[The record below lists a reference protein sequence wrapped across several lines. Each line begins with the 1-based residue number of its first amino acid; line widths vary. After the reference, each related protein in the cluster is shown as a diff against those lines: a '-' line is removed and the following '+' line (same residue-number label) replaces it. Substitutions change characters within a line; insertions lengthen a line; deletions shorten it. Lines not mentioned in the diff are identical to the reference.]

1 MKYEVGKTYTLTGD
15 EPHWSGP
22 DQTIAETY
30 TSISF
35 PGSAEVVGIDE
46 DGDVVFDVAGRSGGG
61 VCIVHS
67 SANTEPASE
76 FDVVSK
82 PEHYNTNLPGGVE
95 VIDII
100 AAQTAGLSGMQAV
113 AQANLIKYALRWQK
127 KNGAEDLKKARAYI
141 DRLITEVEG
150 N

>member
-15 EPHWSGP
+15 ETHYFGGTLR
-22 DQTIAETY
+22 DYY
-30 TSISF
+30 TSTMRDF
-35 PGSAEVVGIDE
+35 PVEAVFEQVDF
-46 DGDVVFDVAGRSGGG
+46 DGDLLFRALDGWEIYVRDD
-61 VCIVHS
+61 
-67 SANTEPASE
+67 SATETG

-82 PEHYNTNLPGGVE
+82 PEHYNTNLPEGVE

-100 AAQTAGLSGMQAV
+100 AAQTASLSGMQAV
-113 AQANLIKYALRWQK
+113 AQANLIKYTLRWQK
-127 KNGAEDLKKARAYI
+127 KNGVEDLKKARAYI